1 MDRTISRGRLSKR
14 GIEMASLSAVC
25 DQLTLAREYA
35 MLGDYDTSLVYF
47 DGVLSLLSKCA
58 RAYIPRSGE
67 LGWCD
72 DWKAGIRKRVL
83 QFT

>member
-1 MDRTISRGRLSKR
+1 
-14 GIEMASLSAVC
+14 MATLSAVS

-58 RAYIPRSGE
+58 PLASAPGGR
-67 LGWCD
+67 
-72 DWKAGIRKRVL
+72 
-83 QFT
+83 T